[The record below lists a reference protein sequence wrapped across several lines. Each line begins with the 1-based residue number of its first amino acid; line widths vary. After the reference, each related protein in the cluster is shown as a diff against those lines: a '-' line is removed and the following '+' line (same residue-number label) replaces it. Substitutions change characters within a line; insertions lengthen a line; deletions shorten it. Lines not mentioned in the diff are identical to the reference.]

1 MLVRSVSA
9 AAVGILVAGSPFAS
23 KAQMFGPTRT
33 TSIQIEY
40 REPMPADGD
49 MSAIR
54 TKIYAEV
61 QKDCDA
67 AAKAFQEQCSVS
79 NISFNDMAMNGQP
92 PQGVIARAQ
101 LSLTP
106 DTKPGNAPGPK
117 GPN

>member
-1 MLVRSVSA
+1 MLVRIASA
-9 AAVGILVAGSPFAS
+9 VAVGILVVGSPFAS
-23 KAQMFGPTRT
+23 KAQIFAPTRT

-49 MSAIR
+49 MGAVR

-67 AAKAFQEQCSVS
+67 AAKAFQEQCSVNS
-79 NISFNDMAMNGQP
+79 ISFNDMAMNGQP

-106 DTKPGNAPGPK
+106 AAKPGNATGA
-117 GPN
+117 N